1 MTNDKKVLNF
11 CEAQEKRYK
20 QREDNFIDAI
30 RDALDGLTDEE
41 RYQGLTQD
49 QIKLVN
55 EIKRSKLF
63 DA

>member
-11 CEAQEKRYK
+11 CEAQEKRYR

-41 RYQGLTQD
+41 RYQGLSQD
-49 QIKLVN
+49 QINLVN